1 MRGNG
6 GGRIVNVSSVAGVLP
21 IPFQTWYS
29 VSKAAINAFSMA
41 LANEIKPFG
50 ISVCAVM
57 PGDMKTGFTDAR
69 KKEDD
74 GDDVYS
80 GRITRSVEK
89 MERDERGGM
98 PPEAAGK
105 FICRVSLKRRVKP
118 FYAIGLS
125 YKLFCVLARILPQ
138 GLVNLILGAMYGG

>member
-1 MRGNG
+1 MDAAKKLMETNLYGAANVSRAAILICGENG

-69 KKEDD
+69 KKRMTATT
-74 GDDVYS
+74 Y
-80 GRITRSVEK
+80 I
-89 MERDERGGM
+89 
-98 PPEAAGK
+98 P
-105 FICRVSLKRRVKP
+105 
-118 FYAIGLS
+118 
-125 YKLFCVLARILPQ
+125 
-138 GLVNLILGAMYGG
+138 GA